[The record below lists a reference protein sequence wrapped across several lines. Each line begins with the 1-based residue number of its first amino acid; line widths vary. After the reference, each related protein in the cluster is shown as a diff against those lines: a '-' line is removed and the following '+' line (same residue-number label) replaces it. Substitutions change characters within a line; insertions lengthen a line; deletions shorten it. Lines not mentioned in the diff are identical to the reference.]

1 MTEPQKLNLV
11 TGGDPSA
18 DATYDPVSSDQIA
31 YVEIFPPVGITRFGD
46 SEREYFLAP
55 EVPDRTSPPAGIV
68 NFRDSEQHIRR
79 QVPSSIDSIS
89 LVDGL
94 FVRRS
99 ASVSMRT
106 IVKITS

>member
-1 MTEPQKLNLV
+1 MAGPQRLNLV

-18 DATYDPVSSDQIA
+18 DATYGPISPDQIA

-46 SEREYFLAP
+46 SEKEYFLAP
-55 EVPDRTSPPAGIV
+55 EVPGRTSPPAGIV

-79 QVPSSIDSIS
+79 QVPSSINSIS

-94 FVRRS
+94 LVRRS

-106 IVKITS
+106 IVKTTS